1 VKKPVY
7 DIIFRDPLTFRFFHL
22 TLLNLISNL
31 SIPLV
36 GIADTIFLGRFTTS
50 EHIAGVALGIVL
62 FEYLYWGL
70 SFLRMGTTGT
80 TAIQTGLGNE
90 IGVQLVLLRSI
101 ILALSLGIIIV
112 ILSPWIEQLGFTLQ
126 IGDDS
131 IKSIGI
137 SYFRSRIWDAPFT
150 LMNFVIVGWLLGKG
164 RSDFV
169 LFAMIT
175 GNLSNILLDYI
186 LLTKFGMEAD
196 GVGLASALAQVIQFL
211 LSIFLVAKVF
221 SNKQNTISNSFE
233 KLTLKIIL
241 KKREFLSLL
250 SFNKDI
256 FIRTAFLIV
265 TFSLFR
271 NFSSSIGVA
280 TLTVNSILFQ
290 FMLIYAFFIDGSGY
304 AIETLAGD
312 LFGRGRIEEVKK
324 LIRIGL
330 WFSLIV
336 AGIIVLILALFP
348 VQIVTIVS
356 KEKDLINGLIEMLPW
371 VYPVLFLGGFA
382 FVYDGLFL
390 GLVKGKILRNSMIL
404 SSLVFFLPVAILGLY
419 LESNPIIWVSMSTY
433 MLGRAITLAYSARKI
448 LCTTSQ

>member
-1 VKKPVY
+1 VKKAVY
-7 DIIFRDPLTFRFFHL
+7 DFLFRDQLVFRFFHL

-36 GIADTIFLGRFTTS
+36 GIADTIFLGRFTSS

-90 IGVQLVLLRSI
+90 LAVQLVLLRSI
-101 ILALSLGIIIV
+101 IIALILGITIV

-126 IGDDS
+126 VGDER
-131 IKSIGI
+131 IKAIGI

-164 RSDFV
+164 RSDLV
-169 LFAMIT
+169 LIAMIT
-175 GNLSNILLDYI
+175 GNLANILLDY
-186 LLTKFGMEAD
+186 LFLKELGMQAD

-211 LSIFLVAKVF
+211 LSLILVRNVF
-221 SNKQNTISNSFE
+221 SNFVEALSF
-233 KLTLKIIL
+233 KLVL

-271 NFSSSIGVA
+271 NFSSSIGVS

-290 FMLIYAFFIDGSGY
+290 FMLVYAFFIDGSGY

-312 LFGRGRIEEVKK
+312 LFGRGKIAEVKK

-330 WFSLIV
+330 SFSVLI
-336 AGIIVLILALFP
+336 AGSLVLILSIFP
-348 VQIVTIVS
+348 VQIVTIIS
-356 KEKDLINGLIEMLPW
+356 KEANLVHDLIDMLPW

-404 SSLVFFLPVAILGLY
+404 SSILFFLPVAILGLY
-419 LESNPIIWVSMSTY
+419 WKSNPIIWISMSTY
-433 MLGRAITLAYSARKI
+433 MLGRTITLAYSARKI
-448 LCTTSQ
+448 LCTT